1 MTRINIKFK
10 TVLMNSNEMQANF
23 LYQEIQFLFSIQV
36 SVDEVLDI
44 DLCVID
50 HPWIIGNSCIRED
63 CNVAF

>member
-23 LYQEIQFLFSIQV
+23 LYQEILFFFLFKSF
-36 SVDEVLDI
+36 DEVLDI